1 MALTDEQILQQ
12 INVLTKKTSENPDMT
27 YRSNASL
34 NKGLNPEY
42 FTNNSTKIVNAIN
55 DLAAA
60 NDITKTLANNV
71 SDKVN
76 SILLDTSSY
85 DNALIW
91 DETKALMGKD
101 TIIEGI
107 NAILKGDFQN
117 KILNFTID
125 DAGKVLTVGMDDE
138 GKPTTVAQTIES
150 IISVENLQYSNNKET
165 SITNVKDALDYLFE
179 TSNSTVVNEI
189 DWNAIKNV
197 PDLGSKLALNDSKL
211 CLTDENGKVI
221 SEVEIITNEDIE
233 NIMNNM

>member
-1 MALTDEQILQQ
+1 VALTDEQILQQ

-60 NDITKTLANNV
+60 NDNIKTLANDV
-71 SDKVN
+71 SNKVN
-76 SILLDTSSY
+76 SILLDTDLY

-150 IISVENLQYSNNKET
+150 IVNVENLQYSNSKET

-179 TSNSTVVNEI
+179 TSNSTVVNEV

-211 CLTDENGKVI
+211 CLTDEKGKVI

-233 NIMNNM
+233 NIINNM

>member
-27 YRSNASL
+27 YRTNASL

-42 FTNNSTKIVNAIN
+42 FTGNSTKIVNAIN

-60 NDITKTLANNV
+60 NDTTKTLANDV
-71 SDKVN
+71 SNKVN
-76 SILLDTSSY
+76 SILLDTDLY

-91 DETKALMGKD
+91 DETKELMGKD

-125 DAGKVLTVGMDDE
+125 DAGKVLTVGIDDE

-150 IISVENLQYSNNKET
+150 IVNVENLQYSNNKET

-179 TSNSTVVNEI
+179 TSNSTVVNEVN
-189 DWNAIKNV
+189 WNAIKNV

-211 CLTDENGKVI
+211 CLADENGKVI

-233 NIMNNM
+233 NMINNM